1 MDAQVL
7 KRRFSVDEFHQM
19 AEAGIFGDGDRVEL
33 LAGEVVE
40 MTPIGS
46 RHAACVR
53 RLIARLSLA
62 VGQKAIVDVQ
72 NPLYLGEHSE
82 PQPDLTLLQPRPDYY
97 QGSHP
102 GPGDVLLVIEVA
114 DTSAE
119 YDREV
124 KVPLY
129 ARAGVPEVWVL
140 DLGPGVADVY
150 RQPALEGY
158 REHRRLGTAD
168 TLTAAQIPALQ
179 IAVSGVIS

>member
-7 KRRFSVDEFHQM
+7 KRRFSVGEFHQM
-19 AEAGIFGDGDRVEL
+19 AAAGIFGEGDLVEL

-53 RLIARLSLA
+53 RLIARLSAA

-72 NPLYLGEHSE
+72 NPLWLDEHSE

-114 DTSAE
+114 DTSGE
-119 YDREV
+119 YDRGV

-129 ARAGVPEVWVL
+129 ARAGIPEVWVV
-140 DLGPGVADVY
+140 DLGSGVVDVY
-150 RQPALEGY
+150 RQPAVEGY
-158 REHRRLGTAD
+158 QEHRRLAPAD
-168 TLTAAQIPALQ
+168 HLTASRVPALDV
-179 IAVSGVIS
+179 AVAALLG

>member
-7 KRRFSVDEFHQM
+7 KRRFSVGEFHQM
-19 AEAGIFGDGDRVEL
+19 AEAGILGEGDRVEL

-53 RLIARLSLA
+53 RLIARLSAA
-62 VGQKAIVDVQ
+62 VGQRAIVDVQ
-72 NPLYLGEHSE
+72 NPLWLDEHSE

-114 DTSAE
+114 DTSGE
-119 YDREV
+119 YDRGV

-129 ARAGVPEVWVL
+129 ARAGIPEVWVV
-140 DLGPGVADVY
+140 DLGSGVVDVY
-150 RQPALEGY
+150 RQPAVEGY
-158 REHRRLGTAD
+158 QEHRRLAPAD
-168 TLTAAQIPALQ
+168 HLTASRVPALDV
-179 IAVSGVIS
+179 AVAALLG

>member
-53 RLIARLSLA
+53 RPIARLSAA

-72 NPLYLGEHSE
+72 N
-82 PQPDLTLLQPRPDYY
+82 
-97 QGSHP
+97 
-102 GPGDVLLVIEVA
+102 
-114 DTSAE
+114 
-119 YDREV
+119 
-124 KVPLY
+124 
-129 ARAGVPEVWVL
+129 
-140 DLGPGVADVY
+140 
-150 RQPALEGY
+150 
-158 REHRRLGTAD
+158 
-168 TLTAAQIPALQ
+168 
-179 IAVSGVIS
+179 